1 MRPGLG
7 IKCLLLFCGAL
18 ITSAYAEA
26 EKTVIEAPQAFISN
40 HTGQFNGQKITY
52 QATAGETYLRDLQGE
67 PKASIFSFAY
77 TRDKAKAANRP
88 VTFVWN
94 GGPGSASVWLHMSG
108 LGPAYAEVPS
118 DATHPG
124 LPPYLPKHSANSV
137 LDVTDLVFIDP
148 VGTGFSRALGKHDGK
163 AFWGLKED
171 ARSMAEFIRTWMTE
185 NNRWGSPIFILG
197 ESYGTTRAAYV
208 ANILQKDMKISING
222 LVFVSQALD
231 YQGSSPYIPD
241 NIISYVTYVPTM
253 AAAALYHGKVNPAPK
268 NKQAF
273 LENARQFAS
282 NELLPGL
289 FAGNRLKPEQRSH
302 LAKRLAYFTGLSLD
316 YVERAD
322 LRISAR
328 RFAKEILR
336 AESKTV
342 GLLDA
347 RYLGDERDD
356 VDDRT
361 KRDAASDN
369 ISAAFNSALQ
379 VYMRNSL
386 NVNWERQYLSPA
398 DPNLN
403 RNWRYRTSKEGT
415 SWEPSYVNTAGQL
428 SEALRINPQL
438 DVLVASGYY
447 DLVTPF
453 FDAEYTLN
461 RHAINAGQIWYTY
474 YEGGHM
480 MYVNSAAK
488 TALFSDIR
496 SFIEGHT
503 PTNK

>member
-1 MRPGLG
+1 MRFGLG
-7 IKCLLLFCGAL
+7 TKYWLLVISLL
-18 ITSAYAEA
+18 MTSAQAED
-26 EKTVIEAPQAFISN
+26 EKLPVEAPQAFITN
-40 HTGQFNGQKITY
+40 HSGKFNGQKIAY
-52 QATAGETYLRDLQGE
+52 RATAGETYLRDLKGE

-77 TRDKAKAANRP
+77 TKQKAETAKRP

-108 LGPAYAEVPS
+108 LGPAFAEVPS
-118 DATHPG
+118 DASHPG
-124 LPPYLPKHSANSV
+124 LPPYLPKSSGNSIM
-137 LDVTDLVFIDP
+137 DVTDLVFIDP
-148 VGTGFSRALGKHDGK
+148 VGTGYSRAVGGYEGK

-171 ARSMAEFIRTWMTE
+171 AQSMAEFIRSWMTE

-208 ANILQKDMKISING
+208 ANILQKNMKISING

-253 AAAALYHGKVNPAPK
+253 AAAALYHGKVTPVPQ

-273 LENARQFAS
+273 LEQARQFAT

-289 FAGNRLKPEQRSH
+289 FAGNRLKPEQKRQ
-302 LAKRLAYFTGLSLD
+302 LVERLAYFTGLSPQ

-328 RFAKEILR
+328 RFAKELLR
-336 AESKTV
+336 DESKTV

-356 VDDRT
+356 LDDST
-361 KRDAASDN
+361 KRDAASDT

-379 VYMRNSL
+379 VYLRNSL
-386 NVNWERQYLSPA
+386 EVDWDRQYLSPA
-398 DPNLN
+398 DPDL
-403 RNWRYRTSKEGT
+403 RRYWRYRTSKDG
-415 SWEPSYVNTAGQL
+415 SAWEPTYVTTAGQL

-461 RHAINAGQIWYTY
+461 RHAINAEQIWYTY

-488 TALFSDIR
+488 VELFNDVR
-496 SFIEGHT
+496 RFIEAHI

>member
-1 MRPGLG
+1 
-7 IKCLLLFCGAL
+7 
-18 ITSAYAEA
+18 
-26 EKTVIEAPQAFISN
+26 
-40 HTGQFNGQKITY
+40 
-52 QATAGETYLRDLQGE
+52 
-67 PKASIFSFAY
+67 
-77 TRDKAKAANRP
+77 
-88 VTFVWN
+88 
-94 GGPGSASVWLHMSG
+94 
-108 LGPAYAEVPS
+108 
-118 DATHPG
+118 
-124 LPPYLPKHSANSV
+124 
-137 LDVTDLVFIDP
+137 
-148 VGTGFSRALGKHDGK
+148 
-163 AFWGLKED
+163 
-171 ARSMAEFIRTWMTE
+171 
-185 NNRWGSPIFILG
+185 
-197 ESYGTTRAAYV
+197 
-208 ANILQKDMKISING
+208 
-222 LVFVSQALD
+222 
-231 YQGSSPYIPD
+231 
-241 NIISYVTYVPTM
+241 M

-361 KRDAASDN
+361 KRDAASDT